1 MRYHLNIVFHMMQMK
16 LFIDVQDF
24 AFSSELILLY
34 GLLQTTIQEP
44 SHCYNF
50 QGVSRYEG
58 LQSFCEE
65 NITYVGTVEDC
76 DVIVLPYKFKGVKD
90 PVFQKYN
97 TTSICHKKPLW
108 CFFNDDSDKVFDLP
122 PHVCLYRTSFYGKT
136 KLPNEYPLIAFSP
149 DYFRGIF
156 QKENLDSIG
165 YCGHIMHGRKHYLQT
180 LLKSQLKCDFVLRR
194 GFWAPG
200 IDKQVARQE
209 YFQNMENNVFT
220 FCYRGAGNFSYRLYE
235 TFMMGR
241 IPIFVNT
248 DCVLPFWDQWKHL
261 NVGLFID
268 ENEVRGNEDKWV
280 EMIRTYIESNQNSLL
295 DIQQQNRKLWET
307 YFSPCGFLRET
318 LRSFTPP

>member
-34 GLLQTTIQEP
+34 GLLQTPIQEP

-65 NITYVGTVEDC
+65 NITYVDTVEDC

-90 PVFQKYN
+90 QVFQKYN
-97 TTSICHKKPLW
+97 TLSRHHNKSLW
-108 CFFNDDSDKVFDLP
+108 CFFNDDSDQVFDLP
-122 PHVCLYRTSFYGKT
+122 SHVCLYRTSFYGKT

-149 DYFRGIF
+149 DYFRGNF
-156 QKENLDSIG
+156 QKDHLCSIG

-180 LLKSQLKCDFVLRR
+180 LLKSSSLKCDFVLRR

-241 IPIFVNT
+241 IPIFINT

-268 ENEVRGNEDKWV
+268 EMEVRGKEDKWV
-280 EMIRTYIESNQNSLL
+280 EMIRTYIESNQDL
-295 DIQQQNRKLWET
+295 
-307 YFSPCGFLRET
+307 
-318 LRSFTPP
+318 